1 ISFLPRD
8 MRYLPLGSADFT
20 SNKFMV
26 EAFGISGCHR
36 MEGVMIGNGEA
47 IKPGFDAVQT
57 SIYDVTPTILYL
69 SGYEVPDDM
78 DGKVLANIIDENFLN
93 ANPLRFTA
101 QESADDLREVEF
113 SEEENSEVIERLKSL
128 GYMG

>member
-1 ISFLPRD
+1 

-20 SNKFMV
+20 SNKFIV

-36 MEGVMIGNGEA
+36 MEGVMIANGEA
-47 IKPGFDAVQT
+47 IKQSFDAVQT

-69 SGYEVPDDM
+69 SGYEVPEDM
-78 DGKVLANIIDENFLN
+78 DGQVLANIIDENFLQ
-93 ANPLRFTA
+93 ANPLRFSA
-101 QESADDLREVEF
+101 QTSADDLQEVPF
-113 SEEENSEVIERLKSL
+113 SDEENAEVIERLKSL